1 MAALQRRGKTFSE
14 EDAVKANELL
24 LWLSAR
30 REGSWQQFRAAV
42 EKLHSADNDSDANE
56 ITTAD
61 GEGFPLHQCLRL
73 NLQCLAHAE
82 FFADGCTEGWRV
94 APPIFA
100 AHPMPAGFRA
110 VLCGARSPTLL
121 ERVSRVTE
129 SLECECQTFVFDG
142 VPKVI
147 RLVTNDISALS
158 EAATQVGIHFQSDA
172 PLAILSHLPPCD
184 PPSRSQKPSEFPVGS
199 DWSIHKLDTTSFAW
213 RKVERLE
220 AEALRFGVLRFI
232 YFQRPRYFLRWKGMT
247 FEMPRA
253 VAIYVLLHSRRRHIL
268 RYNHEAASLSLP
280 AICRPPQLLERALVL
295 CSGIPPVYNTETAR
309 LTYADVPPDIA
320 RFTAQLLCQ
329 RLI

>member
-1 MAALQRRGKTFSE
+1 
-14 EDAVKANELL
+14 VKANELL

-42 EKLHSADNDSDANE
+42 EKLHSSDNDSDSNG

-61 GEGFPLHQCLRL
+61 GEEFPLHQCLRL

-110 VLCGARSPTLL
+110 VLCGARSPALL
-121 ERVSRVTE
+121 ERVRRVTE

-142 VPKVI
+142 VPEVI
-147 RLVTNDISALS
+147 RFVADDISALS
-158 EAATQVGIHFQSDA
+158 EAATQAGIYFQPDA

-184 PPSRSQKPSEFPVGS
+184 PPSRSQKSSEFPVEDG
-199 DWSIHKLDTTSFAW
+199 WSVHKFDTTSLAW

-220 AEALRFGVLRFI
+220 AEALRFGVLRFLI

-253 VAIYVLLHSRRRHIL
+253 VAIYVRLHHRRHHIL
-268 RYNHEAASLSLP
+268 RYNHEAVSLSLP
-280 AICRPPQLLERALVL
+280 AICQPPRLLERSLVL
-295 CSGIPPVYNTETAR
+295 CSGIPPVYNTETIR
-309 LTYADVPPDIA
+309 LTYADGPPDIA
-320 RFTAQLLCQ
+320 RFAAQLLRQ